1 MTQPRPDIL
10 LIVLDTLRRDRL
22 SVYNPALRT
31 SPHLHAFA
39 EQATCFERAVSPAQ
53 WTIPAHASLFTG
65 VYPTTHQVTQAD
77 GLLSGSYPTL
87 AEILHAGGYH
97 TAGFCNNPLVGVLEN
112 DLQRGFAEFYNY
124 AGAAVNRPLT
134 TRRGGVP
141 RRLSAGWA
149 RFARAVSNRFA
160 HSDRLFQTAL
170 HPLLTPIWTR
180 FVNYKGHT
188 RHSIDDL
195 IAYWDRHAS
204 TRDRERP
211 PLFAFLNL
219 MGAHLPYRPQN
230 DVLRRIDPEISR
242 DRAAQRFMRQFNAD
256 AARWASPD
264 MPPLDDW
271 QRHIVG
277 AYYDAE
283 IAAQDAHLGRLLDH
297 LRDSGTLDNTLVL
310 ILADHGE
317 GHGDHGFFGHSFVV
331 YQELVHVPLIL
342 HDPRQPVAERVA
354 ASVSTRRVF
363 HTVLDAARMTP
374 PLDEADPNANVH
386 GLSLLPSSR
395 GGSWLNGANAE
406 PDLAFA
412 EAIPPH
418 TFLRLIQNRQPHLI
432 ERLGLNQTRRAV
444 YQGARKLA
452 TVGDSVEALFDVQA
466 DPQETRNLADQQA
479 DLTSDLLRQ
488 LDAFVLAAEHYRVDG
503 PAYHKV
509 SDGVVANLRAL
520 GYFE

>member
-1 MTQPRPDIL
+1 MNRHQPDIL

-39 EQATCFERAVSPAQ
+39 EEAACFERAISPAQ

-77 GLLSGSYPTL
+77 GMLSGSYPTL

-97 TAGFCNNPLVGVLEN
+97 TAGFCNNPLVGVLQN
-112 DLQRGFAEFYNY
+112 DLQRGFVDFYNY
-124 AGAAVNRPLT
+124 AGAAVNRPLA
-134 TRRGGVP
+134 TRRGGVQ

-149 RFARAVSNRFA
+149 RFARTVSNRFA

-170 HPLLTPIWTR
+170 HPLLTPVWTR

-195 IAYWDRHAS
+195 MAYWDQR
-204 TRDRERP
+204 TRADNSERP

-219 MGAHLPYRPQN
+219 MGAHLPYRPPA
-230 DVLRRIDPEISR
+230 DALRRIDPEISR

-264 MPPLDDW
+264 EPPLDDW
-271 QRHIVG
+271 QRHIVET
-277 AYYDAE
+277 YYDAE
-283 IAAQDAHLGRLLDH
+283 IAAQDEHLGRLLHH
-297 LRDSGTLDNTLVL
+297 LQRSGALDNTLVL
-310 ILADHGE
+310 VLADHGE

-331 YQELVHVPLIL
+331 YQELVHVPLII
-342 HDPRQPVAERVA
+342 HDPRQPGAQRIA
-354 ASVSTRRVF
+354 DSASTRRIF
-363 HTVLDAARMTP
+363 HTVLDAAGLTP
-374 PLDEADPNANVH
+374 PLDEADPNGDVR

-395 GGSWLNGANAE
+395 NGHSAE

-412 EAIPPH
+412 EAVPPH
-418 TFLRLIQNRQPHLI
+418 TFLRLIRSRQPQLI
-432 ERLGLNQTRRAV
+432 EQLRLDQTRRAV
-444 YQGARKLA
+444 YRGAQKLA

-466 DPQETRNLADQQA
+466 DPQETQNLAGDRA
-479 DLTSDLLRQ
+479 DLTGDLQRE
-488 LDAFVLAAEHYRVDG
+488 LDAFVLAAEHYRMDG
-503 PAYHKV
+503 PAYHTV